1 MTTIGTAP
9 NGNDQDIDQTQPR
22 RSFASTLMSW
32 GTLSALPTPG
42 AIAVIV
48 LLIGISWVVTI
59 PLGGAGVV
67 APHWFYIPIFMAGL
81 RFGPLGALAAGGVSM
96 YVAGPLLPLSYNPTV
111 AQATSDWVSRG
122 IFFIVI
128 GQFVTLLFGAVRQQS
143 YAESLA
149 KARIREVTAAQADL
163 VRKERL
169 SAVGEMTTV
178 IGHELRNPLG
188 AAINFMFLARNRLA
202 DHDDPELE
210 GYLDRAEREA
220 NRAAALSEDLTSFMR
235 ERAPDIV
242 AIDLTIL
249 VSEVLESTP
258 SPPGVEVST
267 EDLRVDLYG
276 DEAQVR
282 QILTNLV
289 TNAYQAMPD
298 GGILRVVGAQSDGF
312 VEITVEDSGVGIDP
326 AVADEV
332 MEPFFTTKPTGTG
345 LGLAIVK
352 RYVEG
357 HQGTVSIINGPSGG
371 ARVTFRL
378 PRATTEASP

>member
-1 MTTIGTAP
+1 
-9 NGNDQDIDQTQPR
+9 
-22 RSFASTLMSW
+22 
-32 GTLSALPTPG
+32 
-42 AIAVIV
+42 
-48 LLIGISWVVTI
+48 
-59 PLGGAGVV
+59 
-67 APHWFYIPIFMAGL
+67 
-81 RFGPLGALAAGGVSM
+81 M